1 MIDINEMEMR
11 IAVELEESGQEN
23 IAAMVNTIIAPTGD
37 AGEIAMMR
45 DALDHMVRGGL
56 VTMALDPG
64 PGKKL
69 VRLEVDDSLA
79 LVDRIEAL
87 LRFRASDRH
96 WTFATDE
103 RPNIIATESKFSTSA
118 ATNGGGRRN
127 SGGVSLEAPNRFR
140 SRPRRRE
147 PALIW
152 SAFHL
157 VCNGEC

>member
-103 RPNIIATESKFSTSA
+103 RPNIIATEA
-118 ATNGGGRRN
+118 GRKKGFEILDER
-127 SGGVSLEAPNRFR
+127 GYQWW
-140 SRPRRRE
+140 RPKK
-147 PALIW
+147 
-152 SAFHL
+152 
-157 VCNGEC
+157 